1 MNKLLSST
9 GFAGLL
15 KSPRGTAGSAGLG
28 ALRNWAAALAL
39 ATMAGAAPAA
49 LVLQANN
56 LEVLDTDTNLLWLYV
71 WQDEQNNPLKTWAEG
86 NAWAAALTVGGA
98 AAGDWRTPL
107 LSEFDDL
114 WVDPAVG
121 QSINGLRNHFINVT
135 GVSSY
140 WTGNSDAQNDTI
152 AWVFLPANGLSFTI
166 NKGSNLYTTAVRSA
180 ATGPG
185 PRAVPEPQSAALAL
199 LGLGVVVLHS
209 RRRRPGAVRV
219 GANKLPS
226 TARA

>member
-1 MNKLLSST
+1 MNKFRS
-9 GFAGLL
+9 
-15 KSPRGTAGSAGLG
+15 
-28 ALRNWAAALAL
+28 WAAALAL

-71 WQDEQNNPLKTWAEG
+71 WQAEQNDPLKTWAEG

-98 AAGDWRTPL
+98 AAGDWRMPL

-114 WVDPAVG
+114 WVDPTVG

-140 WTGNSDAQNDTI
+140 WTGNSDAIGDSGSTI
-152 AWVFLPANGLSFTI
+152 QACS
-166 NKGSNLYTTAVRSA
+166 SR
-180 ATGPG
+180 
-185 PRAVPEPQSAALAL
+185 
-199 LGLGVVVLHS
+199 S
-209 RRRRPGAVRV
+209 RR
-219 GANKLPS
+219 S
-226 TARA
+226 TPKRSGRFIRSSRAP